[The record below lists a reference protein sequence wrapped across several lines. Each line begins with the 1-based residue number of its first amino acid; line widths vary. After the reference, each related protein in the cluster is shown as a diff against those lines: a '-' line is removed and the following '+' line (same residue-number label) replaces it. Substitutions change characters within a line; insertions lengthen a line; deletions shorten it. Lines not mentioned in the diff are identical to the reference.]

1 MDGEHHLCFGVAF
14 CTKWVWNERDNP
26 SKHLPNK
33 VVEELIC
40 IASTRLLMSVGLVS
54 QGEKKGRTE
63 SQNVRG
69 KKKGEE
75 ENDVSD
81 DSVRSKINTNS
92 IFAPPPSPPSSFR
105 LLPL

>member
-1 MDGEHHLCFGVAF
+1 MEEQIKQQQHTKPANAMDKKSSFSYIVDETLDECRFGF
-14 CTKWVWNERDNP
+14 
-26 SKHLPNK
+26 
-33 VVEELIC
+33 
-40 IASTRLLMSVGLVS
+40 TR
-54 QGEKKGRTE
+54 EKKKGRTE

-69 KKKGEE
+69 KKKREE

>member
-1 MDGEHHLCFGVAF
+1 
-14 CTKWVWNERDNP
+14 
-26 SKHLPNK
+26 
-33 VVEELIC
+33 
-40 IASTRLLMSVGLVS
+40 MSVGLVS
-54 QGEKKGRTE
+54 QGEKKGADRESKRT
-63 SQNVRG
+63 G